1 MKYYFF
7 IHNSSYRFI
16 QGSLVV
22 LNSLIQNKVSSYQ
35 IQGFHHT
42 CITSVCIRERG
53 AGIFIKE
60 IGKYPKRWFSICSFS
75 STGRCLVLHPPYLFS
90 HRFLSLFQFRD
101 HKCRGKKI
109 EKKNSI
115 YTIYACTKKKKIQNT
130 CQVLLLL
137 RQ

>member
-101 HKCRGKKI
+101 HKCR
-109 EKKNSI
+109 EKKQKKRI
-115 YTIYACTKKKKIQNT
+115 AYTLYMHVQKKKIQNT

>member
-75 STGRCLVLHPPYLFS
+75 STGRCLDLHPPYLFS

-101 HKCRGKKI
+101 HKCR
-109 EKKNSI
+109 EKKQHI
-115 YTIYACTKKKKIQNT
+115 HYICMYKKKKNIKH
-130 CQVLLLL
+130 LSSPLLL